1 MHYLLRTRNATCP
14 CPSLSSQKVSA
25 PTSVPPSVVSTAQ
38 FTSRMGMPLIIYCG
52 SSVKSFGHV
61 LNNLLLLLLLLGL
74 LPLPDCLPSQSLRTK
89 LFFIPPSCSCFSPR
103 RSWELPWALKTESLP
118 GAAHNHLTRLNC
130 LVK

>member
-14 CPSLSSQKVSA
+14 CPFLSSQKVSA
-25 PTSVPPSVVSTAQ
+25 PTSVPSSVVSTAQ

-61 LNNLLLLLLLLGL
+61 LNNLLLLLGL

-103 RSWELPWALKTESLP
+103 RSWKLPRGLETESFS
-118 GAAHNHLTRLNC
+118 GAAHNNLTRLNC